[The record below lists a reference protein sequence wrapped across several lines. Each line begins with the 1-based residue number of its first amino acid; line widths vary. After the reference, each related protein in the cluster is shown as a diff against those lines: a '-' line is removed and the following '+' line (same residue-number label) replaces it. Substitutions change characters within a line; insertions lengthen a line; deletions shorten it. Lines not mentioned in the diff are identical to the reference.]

1 MTAFGIPFDMY
12 THAKEQLMH
21 KLPKAEMTALMA
33 LISVGFT
40 CGAVSAADTS
50 TMKANPVLAAD
61 PGTGADAG
69 ATPAPAKKSGGKKH
83 KKAKGGQASC
93 AAKKGKEGSCKSGD
107 AGATK

>member
-1 MTAFGIPFDMY
+1 
-12 THAKEQLMH
+12 MH

-69 ATPAPAKKSGGKKH
+69 TTPAPAKKSGGKKH